1 MKRKDLEKKPGR
13 RGEIFFHAI
22 RLAKT
27 PILIAM
33 FVTPVRFFLEL
44 AGIPENVIFI
54 IGLLWL
60 TLAFAVY
67 LGIKLCDEKHPYQL
81 LLLSLF
87 VFSPISRIPV
97 FVLWWI
103 TKTWEL
109 GTHYNIFD
117 NWVQALVGQLF
128 YGSLVQ
134 IIPGFLMGSL
144 ILAIMQYRKS
154 VRKLAN
160 KT

>member
-1 MKRKDLEKKPGR
+1 MNSTELTTSLKESMGR
-13 RGEIFFHAI
+13 YEMFLQALH
-22 RLAKT
+22 LAKI
-27 PILIAM
+27 PVLIAM

-44 AGIPENVIFI
+44 AGLPENIIFI

-60 TLAFAVY
+60 TMAIAVY
-67 LGIKLCDEKHPYQL
+67 WGIKLFEEEHPYL
-81 LLLSLF
+81 LILLSLII
-87 VFSPISRIPV
+87 FSPISRIPV

-117 NWVQALVGQLF
+117 NWSQALIGQLV

-134 IIPGFLMGSL
+134 IIPGFILGSL
-144 ILAIMQYRKS
+144 TLAIMRYRKYG
-154 VRKLAN
+154 RK
-160 KT
+160 